1 MHRTTLLAATLAALL
16 AGSTS
21 FAMAQ
26 TPPPPAPTADA
37 SAGTTHAMP
46 RSHTGPMARP
56 FQNKWNRGANHNRG
70 RSGVISDLRS
80 LERLYTEAGR
90 SKDLAAVYNDVLARS
105 QDPRVRNYVYHRL
118 ARLQARPANVD
129 QAIATLRKSLDEN
142 LANAAKMRSERE
154 QMRSKWQQRQDTGAS
169 ATSTGPAN

>member
-16 AGSTS
+16 AGPTS

-37 SAGTTHAMP
+37 SAAATRSMP
-46 RSHTGPMARP
+46 RSHPGLMMRSFHNNWSHDA
-56 FQNKWNRGANHNRG
+56 NRG
-70 RSGVISDLRS
+70 RSGVIGDLRG
-80 LERLYTEAGR
+80 LERLYLEAGR
-90 SKDLAAVYNDVLARS
+90 SKDLTAVYNDVLARS

-154 QMRSKWQQRQDTGAS
+154 QMRSKWQQQRQGAGTP
-169 ATSTGPAN
+169 ATSTGPTI

>member
-1 MHRTTLLAATLAALL
+1 MHRTTLPAVTLAALL
-16 AGSTS
+16 AGATS

-26 TPPPPAPTADA
+26 NSPPPASVAN
-37 SAGTTHAMP
+37 AGAVAAHTMS
-46 RSHTGPMARP
+46 RSHAGAMARP
-56 FQNKWNRGANHNRG
+56 LHNQWSQGANRG

-80 LERLYTEAGR
+80 QERQYMEAGPT
-90 SKDLAAVYNDVLARS
+90 KDMTAVYNDLQARS

-154 QMRSKWQQRQDTGAS
+154 QMRSRWQQQHQGAGTP
-169 ATSTGPAN
+169 ATSTGPTL

>member
-1 MHRTTLLAATLAALL
+1 MHRTTLLAAALAALL
-16 AGSTS
+16 AGATS

-26 TPPPPAPTADA
+26 TPPPAPTANAGA
-37 SAGTTHAMP
+37 SAGQTTPRPHA
-46 RSHTGPMARP
+46 GAMARTFHHP
-56 FQNKWNRGANHNRG
+56 WRQGAGHG

-80 LERLYTEAGR
+80 LERLYMEAGR
-90 SKDLAAVYNDVLARS
+90 SKDLTAVYNDVLARS

-118 ARLQARPANVD
+118 ARLQARPTNVD

-154 QMRSKWQQRQDTGAS
+154 QMRSKWQQQRQGTGTP
-169 ATSTGPAN
+169 ATSTGPTS

>member
-26 TPPPPAPTADA
+26 TTPSPAPTANA
-37 SAGTTHAMP
+37 SAGATHAMP
-46 RSHTGPMARP
+46 RSHPGTMARP
-56 FQNKWNRGANHNRG
+56 SHNQWNRGMNRG
-70 RSGVISDLRS
+70 RSGVISDLRG

-90 SKDLAAVYNDVLARS
+90 SKDLTAVYNDVLARS
-105 QDPRVRNYVYHRL
+105 QDSRVRNYVYHRL

-154 QMRSKWQQRQDTGAS
+154 QMRSKWQQQRQGTGTPS
-169 ATSTGPAN
+169 APVGPAS

>member
-1 MHRTTLLAATLAALL
+1 MHRPTLLAATLAALL
-16 AGSTS
+16 AGTAS

-26 TPPPPAPTADA
+26 TSPLPAPTTDA
-37 SAGTTHAMP
+37 GAAAAHVMPGAPAG
-46 RSHTGPMARP
+46 SMARS
-56 FQNKWNRGANHNRG
+56 FHNKWSQGAHRE
-70 RSGVISDLRS
+70 RSGVIGDLRG
-80 LERLYTEAGR
+80 LERLYMEAGR
-90 SKDLAAVYNDVLARS
+90 SKDLTAVYNDVLARS

-142 LANAAKMRSERE
+142 LANAAKMRNERE
-154 QMRSKWQQRQDTGAS
+154 QMRSNRQQRQGAGAS